1 MKLAVSI
8 ASALLLV
15 GCASTDMHR
24 AELREYGKLEWRDR
38 FLAYRRRCNSS
49 GGFVV
54 VRATGSVER
63 DGVPAVGDGYQC
75 LRRSM
80 MAIGL

>member
-1 MKLAVSI
+1 MRI
-8 ASALLLV
+8 ALLIVPALLLSA
-15 GCASTDMHR
+15 CAGTDSQR

-38 FLAYRRRCNSS
+38 FLEYRRRCNGS

-63 DGVPAVGDGYQC
+63 DGVPTVGDGYQC

-80 MAIGL
+80 TAFDL